1 MKTMLTE
8 KRPLGKTDMLVTPL
22 GLGCHEMRLVT
33 PEEGARIVLA
43 ALDAGLNV
51 IDTAECY
58 GQSEEAIGRAL
69 RGKRRQECYIFTKCG
84 HAAGLELPDWSPQL
98 LEQSI
103 ERSLKRL
110 QTDYLD
116 LLQLHSCSRAILR
129 QSEVVQVLMRAK
141 EQGKV
146 RYIGYS
152 GDRKD
157 ALYAIK
163 MGVFDVLQTS
173 VNIADQES
181 LDLLLV
187 PARAQRMGV
196 IAKHP
201 IANAIWRYEQLPPD
215 THLQIYWR
223 RLKRLDYDFLH
234 GDLDEAVSI
243 ALRFTMSSPV
253 DLAIIGTL
261 NPGRFAQNMAYLQQG
276 MLPVEQYEMIRHRW
290 RVETWWRRIFPGG
303 RRGWRGWN

>member
-8 KRPLGKTDMLVTPL
+8 KRTLGKTDMLVTPL

-33 PEEGARIVLA
+33 PEEGERIVLA

-51 IDTAECY
+51 FDTAECY

-69 RGKRRQECYIFTKCG
+69 GKHRKDCYLFTKCG
-84 HAAGLELPDWSPQL
+84 HAAGLDLPDWSPRL

-110 QTDYLD
+110 RTDYID
-116 LLQLHSCSRAILR
+116 LLQLHSCPRAILR
-129 QSEVVQVLMRAK
+129 HSEVIAVLTRAK

-152 GDRKD
+152 GDRKN

-163 MGVFDVLQTS
+163 MGIFDVLQIS
-173 VNIADQES
+173 LNIADQEAI
-181 LDLLLV
+181 DLLLV
-187 PARAQRMGV
+187 PAKAQHMGI

-215 THLQIYWR
+215 QHLQTYWR
-223 RLKRLDYDFLH
+223 RLKTLNYDFLH
-234 GDLDEAVSI
+234 GDLDEAVST

-261 NPGRFAQNMAYLQQG
+261 NPARFTQNLASLQQG
-276 MLPVEQYEMIRHRW
+276 MLSVSEYEAIRHRW
-290 RVETWWRRIFPGG
+290 RVNTWWRRVFPGG

>member
-8 KRPLGKTDMLVTPL
+8 KRTLGKTAMLVTPL

-33 PEEGARIVLA
+33 PEEGERIVLA

-51 IDTAECY
+51 FDTAECY

-69 RGKRRQECYIFTKCG
+69 GKHRQDCYLFTKCG
-84 HAAGLELPDWSPQL
+84 HAAGLDLPDWSPRL

-110 QTDYLD
+110 RTDYID
-116 LLQLHSCSRAILR
+116 LLQLHSCPREILR
-129 QSEVVQVLMRAK
+129 RSEVIAVLLRAK

-152 GDRKD
+152 GDRKN

-163 MGVFDVLQTS
+163 MGIFDVLQTS
-173 VNIADQES
+173 LNIADQEA

-187 PARAQRMGV
+187 PARAQHMGI

-201 IANAIWRYEQLPPD
+201 IANAIWRYDHLPPD
-215 THLQIYWR
+215 QHLQTYWR
-223 RLKRLDYDFLH
+223 RLKKLNYDFLH
-234 GDLDEAVSI
+234 GDLDEAVST

-261 NPGRFAQNMAYLQQG
+261 NPARFTQNMAFLQQG
-276 MLPVEQYEMIRHRW
+276 MLSVSQYEAIRHRW
-290 RVETWWRRIFPGG
+290 RINTWWRRIFPGG